1 MRRKEW
7 KKGPMHD
14 IKCNPFVKIHFI
26 GIGGI
31 GMSGIAEILLKMGY
45 KVTGSDISHSTTVE
59 RLTELGAEIF
69 IGHQEQ
75 NITDQTT
82 VVYSSAIIE
91 SNPEFRVARDKKI
104 PIMKRAEMLA
114 ELMRLKKG
122 IAVAG
127 THGKTTTTSFLATIL
142 QGGGVDPTYVIGGIV
157 ENLNGHANIGRGEY
171 LVAEA
176 DESDGSFL
184 LLNPILS
191 VITNIDYDHMNF
203 YKNDNNLLEA
213 FEDFANKIPFY
224 GVCAINAHDKKL
236 QEIRKRMKKPYALFG
251 LRQGFE
257 GKLDYEAR
265 NLEYHENSS
274 SFDLYINE
282 ELQKKIQINLPGE
295 HNVLNALG
303 AITVSHKLGLDI
315 DTIALSIAAFKGVGR
330 RFQRLYN
337 DEKIEIIDDYGHH
350 PTEIMATIK
359 AAVETRAD
367 HKVKVIFEPH
377 RYSRTKEC
385 WNDFLH
391 CFNQADEVYLCPIY
405 PASEESVP
413 GISSSILANDIN
425 KIHPDLVKNI
435 EADEIS
441 NVLRAQ
447 ADEKTTFLVLGAGT
461 IGKKI
466 REIVKNEFS

>member
-1 MRRKEW
+1 
-7 KKGPMHD
+7 MHD

-45 KVTGSDISHSTTVE
+45 KVTGSDISHSVTVD
-59 RLTELGAEIF
+59 RLTELGANIF
-69 IGHQEQ
+69 IGHREE

-82 VVYSSAIIE
+82 VVYSSAIVE
-91 SNPEFRVARDKKI
+91 NNPEFRVAREKKI

-157 ENLNGHANIGRGEY
+157 ENLNGHANIGKGEY

-191 VITNIDYDHMNF
+191 VITNIDQDHMNF
-203 YKNDNNLLEA
+203 YKDENNLLEA

-224 GVCAINAHDKKL
+224 GVCAINAHDKRL

-251 LRQGFE
+251 LKQGFE
-257 GKLDYEAR
+257 GKLDYDAR
-265 NLEYHENSS
+265 NLKYFENSS
-274 SFDLYINE
+274 SFDLYINDE
-282 ELQKKIQINLPGE
+282 FQKNIQINLPGE

-315 DTIALSIAAFKGVGR
+315 DTISLSIAAFKGVGR
-330 RFQRLYN
+330 RFQTLYKN
-337 DEKIEIIDDYGHH
+337 ENLEIIDDYGHH

-359 AAVETRAD
+359 AAVETRPEN
-367 HKVKVIFEPH
+367 KIKVIFEPH

-391 CFNQADEVYLCPIY
+391 CFNQAHEVYLCPIY
-405 PASEESVP
+405 PASEDSIP

-425 KIHPDLVKNI
+425 KIHPELVKSI
-435 EADEIS
+435 EVDEIS
-441 NVLRAQ
+441 DILNTVE
-447 ADEKTTFLVLGAGT
+447 EKKMTFLVLGAGT

-466 REIVKNEFS
+466 REIVQNEFN